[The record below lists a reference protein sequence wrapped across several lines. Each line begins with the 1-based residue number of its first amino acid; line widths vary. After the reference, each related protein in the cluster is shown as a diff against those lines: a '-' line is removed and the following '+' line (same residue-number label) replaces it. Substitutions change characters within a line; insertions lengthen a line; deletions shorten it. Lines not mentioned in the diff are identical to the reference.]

1 VEGTCWESD
10 LVLNFY
16 FGISSKDGSLPPRVG
31 LYLVIFRRYAW
42 YFTEVTVESA
52 IIVYVSS
59 NQHSRA
65 LCSDIT
71 LQYMGVEHTLRTEEL
86 PGDVQGLAAHDDDLL
101 AVEQLLG
108 HSTGQPAKE
117 VTLAID
123 RDLFHLAISTPFL
136 YFLVMS
142 SREVRSVSRGRRR
155 LRGGAERRLT
165 TLSKVDILSYYTVNE
180 KTDIAAGCR
189 NPRPA

>member
-1 VEGTCWESD
+1 MASQIPFSIFSRTFQWD
-10 LVLNFY
+10 
-16 FGISSKDGSLPPRVG
+16 KSLPPRVG

-42 YFTEVTVESA
+42 YFTKVTVESA
-52 IIVYVSS
+52 IVAYASS
-59 NQHSRA
+59 NQRLRA
-65 LCSDIT
+65 LRSDIS

-86 PGDVQGLAAHDDDLL
+86 PRDVQGLAAHDDDLL

-123 RDLFHLAISTPFL
+123 RDLFHLAISIPFL
-136 YFLVMS
+136 YFLAMP
-142 SREVRSVSRGRRR
+142 SREVRCVSPKRRQ
-155 LRGGAERRLT
+155 LRGGVERRLT
-165 TLSKVDILSYYTVNE
+165 TLSKVDILSCYTVNE